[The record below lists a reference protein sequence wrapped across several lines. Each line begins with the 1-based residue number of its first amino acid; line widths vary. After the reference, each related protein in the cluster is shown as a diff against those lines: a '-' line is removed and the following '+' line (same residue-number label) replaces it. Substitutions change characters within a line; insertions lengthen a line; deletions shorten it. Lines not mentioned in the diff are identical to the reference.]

1 MFSYFVRRVLLTIP
15 TLLLVSIIVFLTIRL
30 IPGDVIDVILS
41 QMQFITERDSQREAI
56 EAILGLDAPIHI
68 QYVRWIGDILL
79 RGSLGD
85 PLIGTRPVAETIMS
99 RLPTTLELSILA
111 TIIAGL
117 AAVPIGVYS
126 ALRQDTV
133 GDYLARS
140 VSIIF
145 VSVPTFW
152 TATIVILY
160 PSILWG
166 WSPSTELIPF
176 FEDPLGNLGMFLLPA
191 AILGMA
197 LSGVTMRMTRTM
209 MLEVLRQDYI
219 RTAWSKGVRERR
231 VVIRHALKNALI
243 PVVTLIGI
251 QFPLIVGGSL
261 IIEELF
267 QLPGIGRL
275 MMDAIGR
282 RDYPV
287 VSGINL
293 IVATVVVLMN
303 VLVDL
308 TYAWIDPR
316 IHYR

>member
-1 MFSYFVRRVLLTIP
+1 M
-15 TLLLVSIIVFLTIRL
+15 
-30 IPGDVIDVILS
+30 
-41 QMQFITERDSQREAI
+41 
-56 EAILGLDAPIHI
+56 
-68 QYVRWIGDILL
+68 
-79 RGSLGD
+79 
-85 PLIGTRPVAETIMS
+85 
-99 RLPTTLELSILA
+99 
-111 TIIAGL
+111 
-117 AAVPIGVYS
+117 
-126 ALRQDTV
+126 
-133 GDYLARS
+133 
-140 VSIIF
+140 
-145 VSVPTFW
+145 
-152 TATIVILY
+152 
-160 PSILWG
+160 
-166 WSPSTELIPF
+166 
-176 FEDPLGNLGMFLLPA
+176 
-191 AILGMA
+191 
-197 LSGVTMRMTRTM
+197 
-209 MLEVLRQDYI
+209 
-219 RTAWSKGVRERR
+219 
-231 VVIRHALKNALI
+231 VIRHALKNALI